1 MSRMVKHKLK
11 TFLKCEVG
19 TQMLEFAFLLPF
31 LILMFAAVVEMGRM
45 FYTYTTLNK
54 GTEVAARFLA
64 QQPLSSGNYSSADL
78 ASAKNLVVCGK
89 DPCTGQSSIVSGLS
103 STNVTVTNPG
113 TSLGTRY
120 VTVTV
125 TYDYTPKIW
134 NLSHL
139 AGSGSLSLNFT
150 FTPAITMRY
159 VGS

>member
-1 MSRMVKHKLK
+1 MRRKLK
-11 TFLKCEVG
+11 GFLKCESGV
-19 TQMLEFAFLLPF
+19 QMLEFAFLLPF
-31 LILMFAAVVEMGRM
+31 LLLMFAACVEMGRM

-89 DPCTGQSSIVSGLS
+89 NSCTSGSEIVSGLS
-103 STNVTVTNPG
+103 STNVSITNPG
-113 TSLGTRY
+113 TGLGTRY

-125 TYDYTPKIW
+125 TYSYTPKIW

>member
-1 MSRMVKHKLK
+1 MMRRKLK
-11 TFLKCEVG
+11 KFLKCESGV
-19 TQMLEFAFLLPF
+19 QILEFAFLLPF
-31 LILMFAAVVEMGRM
+31 LLLMFAACVEMGRM

-64 QQPLSSGNYSSADL
+64 SQPLSSGNFTSADL

-89 DPCTGQSSIVSGLS
+89 NSCTGEPSIVSGLS
-103 STNVTVTNPG
+103 STNITVTNPG
-113 TSLGTRY
+113 TAIGTRY
-120 VTVTV
+120 LTVTV
-125 TYDYTPKIW
+125 TYNYTPKIW